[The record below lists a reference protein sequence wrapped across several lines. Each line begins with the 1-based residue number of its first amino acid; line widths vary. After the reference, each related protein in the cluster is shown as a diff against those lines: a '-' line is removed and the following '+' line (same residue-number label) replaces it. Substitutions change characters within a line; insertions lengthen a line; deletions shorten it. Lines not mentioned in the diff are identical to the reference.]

1 MFFIYRILIYLIIL
15 ISPIILIF
23 RIFNKKEDI
32 KRFKEKFCFFS
43 KYRKKGNLIWFHGA
57 SVGELLSII
66 PIIEKLEKNKNFK
79 KILITSNTVS
89 SSKVIKK
96 FKFRKVTHQFYPIDT
111 DFFCKKFLSHWK
123 PSLAFFIDSEI
134 WPNMIKNLDEKK
146 IPITLLNARIT
157 KKTFNRWRMLS
168 FFSKQIFSKI
178 NLCLAS
184 SKESKN
190 YLINLGAKKVKFI
203 GNLKFSQSENNIIP
217 LEDKLKK
224 FFKSKKIWCASSTHY
239 PEEQFCGKIHKKL
252 KIKYKNLLTIIIPR
266 HIDRVSKIKKD
277 LENLNLKVHLHAP
290 HKMISKNT
298 DIYLVNEF
306 GKTKSFYNSCD
317 NVFLGGSLV
326 SHGGQNPLE
335 ATRYRCN
342 ILHGPNIQNFNE
354 IYKLLKNLK
363 LSSEIKNENSMTIT
377 LEKLFMKKKSSK
389 IKIKKLELIGKRI
402 LNKTYKEIIS

>member
-1 MFFIYRILIYLIIL
+1 
-15 ISPIILIF
+15 
-23 RIFNKKEDI
+23 
-32 KRFKEKFCFFS
+32 
-43 KYRKKGNLIWFHGA
+43 
-57 SVGELLSII
+57 
-66 PIIEKLEKNKNFK
+66 
-79 KILITSNTVS
+79 
-89 SSKVIKK
+89 
-96 FKFRKVTHQFYPIDT
+96 
-111 DFFCKKFLSHWK
+111 
-123 PSLAFFIDSEI
+123 
-134 WPNMIKNLDEKK
+134 MIKNLDEKK

-277 LENLNLKVHLHAP
+277 LENLNLKVHLHTP

-363 LSSEIKNENSMTIT
+363 LSSEIKNENSMTIM

>member
-168 FFSKQIFSKI
+168 FFSKQIFNKI

-277 LENLNLKVHLHAP
+277 LENLNLKVHLHTP

-363 LSSEIKNENSMTIT
+363 LSSEIKNENSMTIM